1 MSISSMNRNNSVR
14 NGATRVIAA
23 GVAVLFFLASCQW
36 APNQSG
42 SDVTIQI
49 SHDAVVMP
57 SSTSGDGTHSP
68 GILEQMSTISGL
80 SSVQSQA
87 SALNVGSLELAEGDE
102 LDEFS
107 LFFGRRFDRES
118 GVFIYYVEEE
128 YLASQ
133 GALDFDLQSL
143 LEAEFERRY
152 GRDMFTFEEPEFDE
166 EAYIEFIIDFFYR
179 ELGIL
184 LDPSDFDEER
194 ELEEGE
200 DYDDPFADL
209 SEEEALE
216 FFFKF
221 FIALF
226 EFLFQPIIALFS
238 FIEDIYARGITLQE
252 QLPGGVG
259 GFAARIRGGSIF
271 DSTSSTSFTFRN
283 LQPGATYLV
292 IAGYIESE
300 FETEEN
306 GFPNSYEMFG
316 FGRLT
321 MEEGVV
327 RSLRVPLTL
336 DRFEAEN
343 QLNTETGGA
352 FDFVTL
358 FEFDSLFAGFD
369 ELEFDLGGWFEEED
383 DDFEFIPPEL
393 E

>member
-1 MSISSMNRNNSVR
+1 MSITSMNRNNSVR

-23 GVAVLFFLASCQW
+23 AVAVLFFLASCQW

-42 SDVTIQI
+42 SEVTIQI

-57 SSTSGDGTHSP
+57 SSTSDDGTHSP
-68 GILEQMSTISGL
+68 GILEQMTTISGL

-87 SALNVGSLELAEGDE
+87 SALNVGSLQAAEEDPPDE
-102 LDEFS
+102 S
-107 LFFGRRFDRES
+107 LFFEQRFDRES

-166 EAYIEFIIDFFYR
+166 EAYIEFIINFFYR

-252 QLPGGVG
+252 RLPGGAG

-306 GFPNSYEMFG
+306 GLPNSYEMFG

-336 DRFEAEN
+336 DRSEAWN
-343 QLNTETGGA
+343 QLNTETVEEIDFA
-352 FDFVTL
+352 TFNALFD
-358 FEFDSLFAGFD
+358 FDSLFAGFE
-369 ELEFDLGGWFEEED
+369 ELEFDLGGWFDEET
-383 DDFEFIPPEL
+383 PE
-393 E
+393 